1 MTAQRGPYLLVPEVP
16 QSVAEAYELYRSL
29 DLEALRGITTSA
41 TDVMLDSCVIRFGAG
56 LAINDLKVQAGLQV
70 FDAARTEEVLT
81 RTEQR
86 SERQGLRSIFSKS
99 LVRSAMDESCWLQEQ
114 ARQ

>member
-1 MTAQRGPYLLVPEVP
+1 MTAQRAPYVLVPEVP
-16 QSVAEAYELYRSL
+16 QSVAEAYALYRNL

-56 LAINDLKVQAGLQV
+56 LVINDLKMQSGTPV
-70 FDAARTEEVLT
+70 FDAERTAEVLA

-86 SERQGLRSIFSKS
+86 SGQQGLQSAFSRS
-99 LVRSAMDESCWLQEQ
+99 LVRSAMDESCRLQEQ